1 MQMQNGKISL
11 RQYKRLLFF
20 DMVGLGLVILPDLL
34 ARHAERAGGCSI
46 FLGALLASL
55 YGGLLLACMR
65 GGVRDRSWLY
75 LPYGI
80 YLLFVGAFGL
90 YLLADLVH
98 TFLLSEES
106 FLLLTVLI
114 LLLVLY
120 SRRAGLEGRGRTFEV
135 LFWPML
141 LLLII
146 LLALG
151 ASSLRGMNLFPLQLS
166 KKGFAFL
173 GWYPAFLVFSSC
185 QFVFFMGDGLEDGV
199 DQKAQWKGTCEMIW
213 LSALVLFLTYEMLLG
228 SFGSQALAAA
238 ETPIMIFTSNIV
250 IPGGFLRR
258 QEALVAGVCFAG
270 LIAFCGSGLHY
281 GIFCIKRGLGLEKKA
296 HKKGEKAVVWLSAL
310 AMLLISLGQYY
321 YGRKSG
327 GLVVLLAWLSAL
339 ALCFPFFLMER
350 KKRKRGMALAVLCL
364 GMVLF
369 GCGCSVQELENKSF
383 PMVMALRAEDGDCV
397 LTYKYMDLSRV
408 SEKEKTKQGS
418 DELTVRSSSVR
429 GVIRRMDEKNGKILD
444 LNHVKVLLLEAEF
457 LEEKDFMQE
466 LVEIGNSGVD
476 LPGNMIVFVAEDVD
490 AISNLQEE
498 MDEDLGNY
506 LAEML
511 EGNPNYE
518 DTSGATFKSLICDWY
533 NGGSSTILPSLG
545 VQDDL
550 PVVEGY
556 YLMQTDVS
564 GDDQI
569 LRKVTAEEGY
579 VAGLCS
585 GAIGMVDM
593 DVDGGQIHLENVKV
607 SYEYTAT
614 NSGVG
619 CQLTFRGDIIQKESI
634 DLSAQKLQEAAA
646 AYLAGMIQNAYE
658 QKGLDL
664 ANSYGHLRCH
674 DLDLYEKYQGR
685 AGAYRKDLHLETI
698 CKFRVVE

>member
-383 PMVMALRAEDGDCV
+383 PMVMTLRAEDGDCV

-579 VAGLCS
+579 VSGLCS

-619 CQLTFRGDIIQKESI
+619 CQLTFRGDIIQKDSI

-674 DLDLYEKYQGR
+674 DLDLCEKYQGR

>member
-185 QFVFFMGDGLEDGV
+185 QFVFFMGAGLEDGV
-199 DQKAQWKGTCEMIW
+199 DRKAQWKRTCEMIW

-383 PMVMALRAEDGDCV
+383 PMVMTLRAEDGDCV

-564 GDDQI
+564 GVDQI

-619 CQLTFRGDIIQKESI
+619 CQLTFRGDIIQKDSI

-674 DLDLYEKYQGR
+674 DLDLYEKYQRR

>member
-199 DQKAQWKGTCEMIW
+199 DRKAQWKGTCEMIW

-296 HKKGEKAVVWLSAL
+296 HKKGARGVVWLSAL

-383 PMVMALRAEDGDCV
+383 PMVMTLRAEDGDCV

-564 GDDQI
+564 GVDQI

-619 CQLTFRGDIIQKESI
+619 CQLTFRGDIIQKDSI

-674 DLDLYEKYQGR
+674 DLDLYEKYQRR

>member
-199 DQKAQWKGTCEMIW
+199 DRKAQWKGTCEMIW

-281 GIFCIKRGLGLEKKA
+281 GIFCIKRGLGLGKKA

-350 KKRKRGMALAVLCL
+350 KRRKRGMALAVLCL

-383 PMVMALRAEDGDCV
+383 PMVMTLRAEDGDCV

-564 GDDQI
+564 GVDQI

-619 CQLTFRGDIIQKESI
+619 CQLTFRGDIIQKDSI

-674 DLDLYEKYQGR
+674 DLDLYEKYQRR

>member
-199 DQKAQWKGTCEMIW
+199 DRKAQWKGTCEMIW

-383 PMVMALRAEDGDCV
+383 PMVMTLRAEDGDCV

-564 GDDQI
+564 GVDQI

-619 CQLTFRGDIIQKESI
+619 CQLTFRGDIIQKDSI

-674 DLDLYEKYQGR
+674 DLDLYEKYQRR

>member
-98 TFLLSEES
+98 TFLLPEES

-383 PMVMALRAEDGDCV
+383 PMVMTLRAEDGDCV

-545 VQDDL
+545 VQDNL

-564 GDDQI
+564 GVDQI

-619 CQLTFRGDIIQKESI
+619 CQLTFRGDIIQKDSI

-685 AGAYRKDLHLETI
+685 AGVYRKDLHLETI